1 MGAAQIAGFAVCAAA
16 LALILRR
23 LRPESATVLVIAA
36 SALAGLMI
44 LPQLAQIVDGVVSLA
59 KSGGVQDGYIT
70 QLLKISGIGLLM
82 DFAAQTCRDAGE
94 DGLALKVEL
103 AGRVMLISLSLPVM
117 QTLLTQIMSLAL

>member
-70 QLLKISGIGLLM
+70 QLLKISGISLLM

-103 AGRVMLISLSLPVM
+103 AARVMLIALSLPVM